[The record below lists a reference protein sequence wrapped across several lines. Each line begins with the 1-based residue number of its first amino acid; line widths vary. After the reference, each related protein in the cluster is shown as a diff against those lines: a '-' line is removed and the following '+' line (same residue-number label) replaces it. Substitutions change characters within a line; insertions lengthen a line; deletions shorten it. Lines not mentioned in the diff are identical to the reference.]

1 MIRDIPV
8 NWNDDRYDDV
18 EADLENVAVAAEA
31 CGSVDELAMAVAAGC
46 RRVCMVNIASISTA
60 RAWPR

>member
-1 MIRDIPV
+1 MIRDRPV

-31 CGSVDELAMAVAAGC
+31 CGGADELA
-46 RRVCMVNIASISTA
+46 ISSRSRMQTSLHC
-60 RAWPR
+60 